1 MAPETLFVGR
11 GSSPLERLR
20 TLLHPIYHYYKGR
33 FIQSDIHVV
42 TEIPFR
48 IMVNGSELATMMCT
62 PVKLRELT
70 LGFLA
75 FERFIDSM
83 DDVASIEIDEEESD
97 AYVQLKKPLEKI
109 ERRIFT
115 SGCGG
120 GVTFHLDYHDYP
132 PVRTERTLDPERI
145 PSLIEDLHS
154 AAVLYHQS
162 RGIHTAA
169 LSDGENLIAVAED
182 VGRHNALDKLRGETL
197 ERGIDTRDHIL
208 ISTGRISSEMLRKAA
223 RMNAPFVVSRT
234 SPTSLS
240 IYVAKR
246 LGITLIG
253 YVRRDRYNVYSHPE
267 NLAFSAEAV
276 AAWAK
281 NGAVAP

>member
-1 MAPETLFVGR
+1 M
-11 GSSPLERLR
+11 
-20 TLLHPIYHYYKGR
+20 LHSVYQFSKGK
-33 FIQSDIHVV
+33 FGQSEIHVV
-42 TEIPFR
+42 TEVPFR
-48 IMVNGSELATMMCT
+48 ILVDGAELATMMCT
-62 PVKLRELT
+62 PVKLRALA

-83 DDVASIEIDEEESD
+83 DDVVSIDVDEEEVE
-97 AYVQLKKPLEKI
+97 AYIQLKKPIEKI
-109 ERRIFT
+109 QRRIFT

-132 PVRTERTLDPERI
+132 PVRTERTLDPNTV
-145 PSLIEDLHS
+145 PSLVQDLH
-154 AAVLYHQS
+154 AASDLYHQS

-169 LSDGENLIAVAED
+169 ISNGESLIAVAED

-197 ERGIDTRDHIL
+197 EKGIDTRDHIL

-223 RMNAPFVVSRT
+223 RMNTPFVLSRT

-240 IYVAKR
+240 IAVAKR

-253 YVRRDRYNVYSHPE
+253 YVRRDKYNVYSHPE
-267 NLAFSAEAV
+267 NLAYPASV
-276 AAWAK
+276 AAAQAK
-281 NGAVAP
+281 NGALSRENPDRREIGLIS

>member
-1 MAPETLFVGR
+1 M
-11 GSSPLERLR
+11 
-20 TLLHPIYHYYKGR
+20 LHSVYHYHKGR
-33 FIQSDIHVV
+33 FSQSKIQVV
-42 TEIPFR
+42 TEVPFR
-48 IMVNGSELATMMCT
+48 IMVDGAELATMMCT

-83 DDVASIEIDEEESD
+83 DDVVSVEVDEDESD
-97 AYVQLKKPLEKI
+97 AYVQLKKPLKKI

-132 PVRTERTLDPERI
+132 PVRTDRTLDPESV
-145 PSLIEDLHS
+145 PSLVSDLHE

-169 LSDGENLIAVAED
+169 LSDGERLIAVAED

-197 ERGIDTRDHIL
+197 ERGIDTKDHIL

-223 RMNAPFVVSRT
+223 RLNAPFVISRT

-240 IYVAKR
+240 IEVAKR
-246 LGITLIG
+246 RGITLIG
-253 YVRRDRYNVYSHPE
+253 YVRRDKYNVYSHPE
-267 NLAFSAEAV
+267 NLGSRARGER
-276 AAWAK
+276 
-281 NGAVAP
+281 